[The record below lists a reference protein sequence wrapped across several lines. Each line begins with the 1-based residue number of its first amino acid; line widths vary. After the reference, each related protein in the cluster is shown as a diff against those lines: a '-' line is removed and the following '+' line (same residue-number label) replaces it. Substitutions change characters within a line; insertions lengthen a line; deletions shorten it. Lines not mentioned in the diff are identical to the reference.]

1 MPVLR
6 SLRLGLLLLV
16 VAPSALWAGQPTK
29 HPAPEERG
37 AKLYAE
43 ACAVCHGADALGDG
57 PLAQATRKPAPRLA
71 GQVRAEPAAV
81 EVLARG
87 RGEMPGFGER
97 YDDSDLLRILTF
109 LQKVDPTTGKLPKK
123 AGATPTKPAKAP
135 PSKAQSPEEAGPGAP
150 EGAGG
155 AEAGDEAPQG

>member
-1 MPVLR
+1 MPR
-6 SLRLGLLLLV
+6 PLRLGLLLLV

-43 ACAVCHGADALGDG
+43 ACAVCHGPDALGDG
-57 PLAQATRKPAPRLA
+57 PLAQATRTPAPRLA

-123 AGATPTKPAKAP
+123 AGAAAPPTKPAKAP
-135 PSKAQSPEEAGPGAP
+135 PTKAPAEGEAGPGGP
-150 EGAGG
+150 EAEGG
-155 AEAGDEAPQG
+155 